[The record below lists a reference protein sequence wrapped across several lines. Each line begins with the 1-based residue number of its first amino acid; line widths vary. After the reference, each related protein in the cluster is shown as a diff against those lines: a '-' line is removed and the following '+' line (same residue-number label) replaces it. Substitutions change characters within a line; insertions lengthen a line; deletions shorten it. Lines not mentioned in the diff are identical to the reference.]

1 MQTKKKLPLSN
12 FNLKP
17 LLAHPKVLDT
27 IKMLGYQPMSYY
39 TFKPILEE
47 LCGNGTDPYMLH
59 CYIFSYGYI
68 LGKRAERAKKK
79 GTCCEKR
86 TDIL

>member
-1 MQTKKKLPLSN
+1 MQAKKKLPSPN
-12 FNLKP
+12 FNSKP
-17 LLAHPKVLDT
+17 LLAHLKVLDT

-47 LCGNGTDPYMLH
+47 LRRKGTDPYMLY

-68 LGKRAERAKKK
+68 LGKRADRAKRKS
-79 GTCCEKR
+79 T
-86 TDIL
+86 